1 MITEDRQKQETRI
14 GTCPW
19 CERKDQR
26 LTSVLASHDGHIWS
40 DWICRECLMAAHR
53 RQEETEPSE

>member
-1 MITEDRQKQETRI
+1 MSNEKQEARY

-19 CERKDQR
+19 CEQKNKR
-26 LTSVLASHDGHIWS
+26 LTSIIASHDGRIWA
-40 DWICRECLMAAHR
+40 DWICTECLMAAHR